1 MIPVSLLPLAHHVW
15 QSTLFAAAIFLLTLA
30 LRKHRAQTR
39 HALWLT
45 ASVKFLIP
53 FSLLVSAGRIVE
65 WHPVPRSA
73 SHAAFQ
79 QVTATVLATADRVM
93 PMVQVPELLTPAPR
107 TSVLPLLLFAVW
119 GLGALAILLSWTMR
133 WLRVRRMVLAAETL
147 EMEAPIPVLSTSEAM
162 EPGVFGIFRPVLL
175 LPRGIAAH
183 LSPEQWRAILAHELC
198 HVRRRD
204 NLAAALHMLVE
215 ALFWFHPLVWWIGS
229 RLIEERER
237 ACDEEVLRHGN
248 EPLAYAEGILTVCK
262 FCLES
267 PLPCASGV
275 SGADL
280 RKRVEQIMADRVGV
294 RLSPM
299 GKMVLATLAAVAV
312 LLPLTVG
319 VMRPLRAQGQI
330 PLSTAKAFD
339 VVSVKPSAP
348 DQRGISIRLAPG
360 GGINVTNA
368 TVRVLVGFA
377 YNVTEARVSGPSW
390 IDELHFD
397 VQGKNLS
404 APAEMP
410 DPRQMTDAQRREL
423 EEGVRMRTRAILQD
437 RFQLGVHTESKE
449 GPVYLLVPAKSGV
462 KLKESAQE
470 EEGPQLRA
478 GRGSVIGQKVSM
490 DMITR
495 HLSQWTGRPVLDKTG
510 LTGKYSFELTFTP
523 ESGAAREPGTPSPAM
538 GAVRLGGG
546 PGGPG
551 APGGG
556 PGGPGPGGAGPGGA
570 ELTGPSLFS
579 ALQEQLGLK
588 LEPSKAPVET
598 IVIDKVEKPSAN

>member
-65 WHPVPRSA
+65 WHPVPRST

-133 WLRVRRMVLAAETL
+133 WLRVRRMVLAAEAL

-423 EEGVRMRTRAILQD
+423 EEGVRMRTRALLQD

-478 GRGSVIGQKVSM
+478 GRGSVIGQKVTIE
-490 DMITR
+490 MIVR

-523 ESGAAREPGTPSPAM
+523 ESGAAREPGTPGPAM

-588 LEPSKAPVET
+588 LESSKAPVET